1 MNNFENIHT
10 RTHSYTHTTTQVRP
24 LRRLFHP
31 AVFISMLGQ
40 ACIHVFCMAYGV
52 NMAKE
57 VMGPEALKAVLDF
70 HKAARAKELPE
81 QQNSDEDPWAEL
93 KTMWMAPFKP
103 NLLNTVVFLVE
114 TSQMI
119 GTYIQICVFS
129 W

>member
-1 MNNFENIHT
+1 
-10 RTHSYTHTTTQVRP
+10 
-24 LRRLFHP
+24 
-31 AVFISMLGQ
+31 MLGQ

-52 NMAKE
+52 SMAKE
-57 VMGPEALKAVLDF
+57 VMGPDELKAVLDF

-119 GTYIQICVFS
+119 GMYVCTPLSLSPSLLLACPFVLSLSFYFFFF
-129 W
+129 